1 MNVLNYFKEV
11 EAVYFDGITDAQEIA
26 NWCGGVIV
34 ELVNSDGRIRQD
46 MFAIDI
52 PCPGGFTTAGAGF
65 YIFKDG
71 LSFFA
76 SDKASFENNFSMRQN

>member
-26 NWCGGVIV
+26 NWSGGVLV
-34 ELVNSDGRIRQD
+34 ELVNPDGRIRQD

-71 LSFFA
+71 PSYFA
-76 SDKASFENNFSMRQN
+76 SDKASFESNFAKRSN